1 MQKTASTFLIY
12 LGILF
17 LVAFITNVNAE
28 NLKIPLRLSWRN
40 SENQTQ
46 TFDKAIFYNQTGT
59 IPWFKLVQPL
69 QTNLNPRIQLVKL
82 QFEPLSNFP
91 NNWQSFIAD
100 SINLDWQLLTQRK
113 QPEVHLQLIPI
124 RKNPQTGLLERLV
137 FAEINIDYQ
146 ATPQL
151 PAAFGKT
158 NYTSTSML
166 ASGQWFKMS
175 VNQSGIYALTKSY
188 LQSVGINTEGID
200 PRTIKIYGYSGML
213 PQRNNQP
220 RFDDL
225 QENAIVVEGEADG
238 IFNDGDRILFYGDAP
253 TQWVYNTTT
262 QRYDHVA
269 HLYSDV
275 TCYFLTI
282 GGAPGAR
289 IQQAPNAGAPTTNVT
304 QFDQLYVY
312 ENEVYNLIKSGRRW
326 MGEEFNRI
334 TSYSFPV
341 SLGTV
346 NNAEPAI
353 LVSSVAARS
362 FTQSSFSIAQ
372 NNQSITN
379 QTVAAVFADYE
390 APYAA
395 SSLITTNF
403 TPNSNSISLSYTYNI
418 PIPGSLGW
426 LDYFEIQSRNFLIQ
440 NEAQLI
446 FRDSRSVAP
455 NAIANFSI
463 SSQLPLN
470 VWDIT
475 KPHQIKRF
483 NTNFDG
489 NTVQFS
495 APADSLREYISFT
508 GNQLLV
514 PLNTVSVQNQNL
526 HGLPQAD
533 VLIITHPQ
541 FVNESNAL
549 ANFHRNNSGLT
560 VHVVTPDAIYNEFS
574 SGVQDV
580 SAIRDFVRMFYKRA
594 ATPAEMPKYLILF
607 GRASYDYKSRIA
619 NNTNFVPTFQS
630 IESFAPTTTYN
641 SDDYFGFLDDNEGK
655 WESALDSKELLDIAI
670 GRLPAQ
676 NNLQAQDML
685 TKIVSYVS
693 KPTFGDWKTKL
704 VFVAD
709 DEDGNLHQSQANN
722 LANRA
727 TNEFKN
733 YNIKKIFTDAY
744 QEENT
749 AGGARNPTAQ
759 REIVQSVEQ
768 GALLINYTGHG
779 GEVGWASE
787 RILNTDDIQG
797 WTNGL
802 KLPLFV
808 TATCEFSRFDDP
820 GRTSAGEM
828 ALLNPNGGAIAL
840 FTTVRL
846 VFSSAN
852 FALNNFLL
860 NRIGLDSA
868 SAFDHKRL
876 GEILRL
882 TKNDYLSNDKN
893 ERNFTLL
900 GDPVIFLAYP
910 SMRVVTTEVN
920 NQPVSLIP
928 DTLKAFAKVTI
939 SGKVTD
945 LNNVEL
951 NQFNGFVY
959 PTIYDKTASYRTI
972 GNNPGSL
979 PTQTFTM
986 RNNVIY
992 RGKASVRNGR
1002 FTFTFFVPK
1011 DIAYEIGLGK
1021 ISYTADNG
1029 IVDGIGR
1036 LDNIIVGGTSD
1047 SITPDQAGP
1056 DIRLFLNDEKFAF
1069 GGVTGEN
1076 PTLLV
1081 KLKDEHGLNIT
1092 GRGVGRDISMILN
1105 NDVTKTV
1112 TLNEFYQAKLDNYQ
1126 EGEVRYKLST
1136 LPPGKHTL
1144 TVRAFD
1150 VYNNSSDALLE
1161 FVVASSSEMAI
1172 QNILNY
1178 PNPFTTQTTF
1188 HFDHNKAGEPIT
1200 VQIQVYTITGKIVKT
1215 LQTESISE
1223 GNHFDQLTWD
1233 GKDEFGDNIGKG
1245 VYVYRVKVLSGT
1257 GKSAQEFQKLVI
1269 LN

>member
-12 LGILF
+12 LRILLLF
-17 LVAFITNVNAE
+17 ALVTNVTAQ
-28 NLKIPLRLSWRN
+28 NLKIPLRINWK
-40 SENQTQ
+40 QAGGQ
-46 TFDKAIFYNQTGT
+46 APTFDKAVFQNKTAAL
-59 IPWFKLVQPL
+59 PWYKFVQPL
-69 QTNLNPRIQLVKL
+69 PGAVNPSVQLTNAQY
-82 QFEPLSNFP
+82 EPIFDVPADWTSNLS
-91 NNWQSFIAD
+91 D
-100 SINLDWQLLTQRK
+100 SISLNWQLLTNKK
-113 QPEVHLQLIPI
+113 QNELHLQFIPI
-124 RKNPQTGLLERLV
+124 RENPQTGKMEKLV
-137 FAEINIDYQ
+137 TAEILVNYQ
-146 ATPQL
+146 LIPQSPL
-151 PAAFGKT
+151 VFGKT
-158 NYTSTSML
+158 SYATTSLL
-166 ASGQWFKMS
+166 ATGQWYKIS
-175 VNQSGIYALTKSY
+175 VNQSGVYVLTKAY
-188 LQSVGINTEGID
+188 LKSIGINADAID

-213 PQRNNQP
+213 PQRNNAP

-225 QENAIVVEGEADG
+225 LENAIVVEGESDG
-238 IFNDGDRILFYGDAP
+238 VFDENDRVLFYGDAP
-253 TQWVYNTTT
+253 TQWSYNANT
-262 QRYDHVA
+262 QRYDHVT

-275 TCYFLTI
+275 TCYFLTV
-282 GGAPGAR
+282 GGTQGIR
-289 IQQAPNAGAPTTNVT
+289 IQQAPVAGTPTATVN
-304 QFDQLYVY
+304 QYDHLYVY
-312 ENEVYNLIKSGRRW
+312 EKEVYNLIKSGRRW

-334 TSYSFPV
+334 TNYTFPV
-341 SLGTV
+341 NMGTV
-346 NNAEPAI
+346 NTAEPVI

-362 FTQSSFSIAQ
+362 FTPSSFSITQ
-372 NNQSITN
+372 NNQFISN
-379 QTVAAVFADYE
+379 QSVGAVFADYE
-390 APYAA
+390 SAYAA
-395 SSLITTNF
+395 SSLIATSFNATSGNI
-403 TPNSNSISLSYTYNI
+403 NLSYTYNI

-426 LDYFEIQSRNFLIQ
+426 LDYFELQSRNLLVQ
-440 NEAQLI
+440 NGGQLL
-446 FRDSRSVAP
+446 FRDRRSVAP
-455 NAIANFSI
+455 NAIATFDI
-463 SSQLPLN
+463 TSQLPLN
-470 VWDIT
+470 VWDVT
-475 KPHQIKRF
+475 KPHQIKRL
-483 NTNFDG
+483 NTNFTG
-489 NTVQFS
+489 SSVQFVAS
-495 APADSLREYISFT
+495 TDSLREYISFT
-508 GNQLLV
+508 GNQFLTPISMV
-514 PLNTVSVQNQNL
+514 AMPNQNL

-541 FVNESNAL
+541 FINESNAL
-549 ANFHRNNSGLT
+549 ANFHRTRSGLS

-574 SGVQDV
+574 SGTQDV
-580 SAIRDFVRMFYKRA
+580 SAIRDFVRMFYKKA
-594 ATPAEMPKYLILF
+594 SIPAEMPKYLILF
-607 GRASYDYKSRIA
+607 GRASYDYKNRIP

-630 IESFAPTTTYN
+630 IESFAPTATYN

-655 WESALDSKELLDIAI
+655 WESAADGKELLDIAI

-676 NNLQAQDML
+676 DNTQAQNML
-685 TKIVSYVS
+685 SKITNYVS
-693 KPTFGDWKTKL
+693 KPLFGDWKTKL

-709 DEDGNLHQSQANN
+709 DEDGNLHQTQANN

-727 TNEFKN
+727 TNEFKD
-733 YNIKKIFTDAY
+733 YNIKKIFIDGY
-744 QEENT
+744 EEENT

-768 GALLINYTGHG
+768 GAMLINYTGHG

-820 GRTSAGEM
+820 ARTSAGEM

-852 FALNNFLL
+852 FALNNYLL
-860 NRIGLDSA
+860 DNIGLDSA
-868 SAFDHKRL
+868 SAFDRKRL

-882 TKNDYLSNDKN
+882 TKNDYISSDKN

-900 GDPVIFLAYP
+900 GDPVIYLAYP
-910 SMRVVTTEVN
+910 SHRVVTTEIN
-920 NQPVSLIP
+920 NQPVSITP

-945 LNNVEL
+945 INNNDL
-951 NQFNGFVY
+951 NQFNGIVY
-959 PTIYDKTASYRTI
+959 PTIYDKTATYRTI
-972 GNNPGSL
+972 GNNLGSL

-992 RGKASVRNGR
+992 RGKASVKNGK
-1002 FTFTFFVPK
+1002 FTFSFIVPK

-1029 IVDGIGR
+1029 LLDGIGR

-1047 SITPDQAGP
+1047 SIPIDQAGP
-1056 DIRLFLNDEKFAF
+1056 DIRLFLNDEKFVF
-1069 GGVTGEN
+1069 GGITGEN

-1081 KLKDEHGLNIT
+1081 KLKDEHGVNIT
-1092 GRGVGRDISMILN
+1092 GRGVGRDISMVLN

-1126 EGEVRYKLST
+1126 EGEVRYKLAS
-1136 LPPGKHTL
+1136 LPAGKHTL

-1161 FVVASSSEMAI
+1161 FIVASSSEMAI

-1200 VQIQVYTITGKIVKT
+1200 VQIQIYTISGKIVKT
-1215 LQTESISE
+1215 LQTESISQ

-1245 VYVYRVKVLSGT
+1245 VYVYKVKVLSGS
-1257 GKSAQEFQKLVI
+1257 GKSAQDFQKLVI